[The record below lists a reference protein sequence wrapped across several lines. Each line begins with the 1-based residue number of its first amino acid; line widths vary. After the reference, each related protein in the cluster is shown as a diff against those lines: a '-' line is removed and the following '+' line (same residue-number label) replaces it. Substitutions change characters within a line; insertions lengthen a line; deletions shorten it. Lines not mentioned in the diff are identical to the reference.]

1 MASTEK
7 FQDQKEGK
15 DFYFPKTNRATQVQK
30 NILFGV
36 SVLFIP
42 VLFLILMYQIKTLKG
57 KEYNTTDSLLS
68 VIARQGIK
76 LDLKTGSSGNS
87 NETKV
92 EIPPIKVNV
101 NYPESVPPKKSFSKA
116 KFLIKEIEKELKCQ
130 FCSAYNFD
138 ATLLEIDDRLNKEK
152 GTLSKLP
159 DYDEILRINDNAIKA
174 FSEERIR
181 FNVKKYDPK
190 KFQVFS
196 SSNVNSVI
204 DRLHQMKLDQTILKL
219 FEIDAYRT
227 SKTSG
232 TSDKVIA
239 TDSLMLVNINKQI
252 LKLQAD
258 QAIVEKK
265 LIDTVGVL
273 NGARGLLINLNNKC
287 ADFKERVNQ
296 DMFTIGMMKADISD
310 GTELTDSDMENLRQL
325 LANSTFRL
333 TDLKNEIDRVKNQL
347 NQRVKTTL
355 GIYSCE
361 PGVSKP
367 VGKGG

>member
-1 MASTEK
+1 MASKEK
-7 FQDQKEGK
+7 LDEQEEGK

-57 KEYNTTDSLLS
+57 KQYNTTDSLLS

-76 LDLKTGSSGNS
+76 LDLKTESSANS

-101 NYPESVPPKKSFSKA
+101 NYPKGVLTKKSFAKA
-116 KFLIKEIEKELKCQ
+116 NFLIEKIEEKLKCQ

-138 ATLLEIDDRLNKEK
+138 ATLLEIDGRLNKKK

-196 SSNVNSVI
+196 ANIVKNVLNHI
-204 DRLHQMKLDQTILKL
+204 DELNLDTALLKQ
-219 FEIDAYRT
+219 FEIDTKPKLVSTIDNDVKA
-227 SKTSG
+227 
-232 TSDKVIA
+232 
-239 TDSLMLVNINKQI
+239 DSLMLVKINKLI

-265 LIDTVGVL
+265 LIDTVGLL
-273 NGARGLLINLNNKC
+273 NGARGLLINLTNKC
-287 ADFKERVNQ
+287 ADFKESVNQ

-310 GTELTDSDMENLRQL
+310 STELTDADMENLRQL
-325 LANSTFRL
+325 LASSTSRL

-347 NQRVKTTL
+347 NQRIGKML

-361 PGVSKP
+361 PGVSNP
-367 VGKGG
+367 VGKGR